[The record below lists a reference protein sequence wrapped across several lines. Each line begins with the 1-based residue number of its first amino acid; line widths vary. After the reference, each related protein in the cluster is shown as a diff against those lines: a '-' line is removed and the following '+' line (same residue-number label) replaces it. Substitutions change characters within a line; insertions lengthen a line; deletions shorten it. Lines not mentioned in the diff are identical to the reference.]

1 MEKRIFDLSAQG
13 TPLYHFWSSY
23 IGLAHSLSY
32 WVFTDIFEEEGPAP
46 EAFHGGFGLQ
56 TIHGIPKPSYHAYS
70 MLHQLGDTLLEKG
83 EDYIITK
90 DDAGRLRGLFYH
102 YPEEVPSALPMSVYP
117 DHDSAEKVQ
126 NTGTAMPPG
135 CGRKWAARQTCPP
148 NSAAFL
154 RPTPLP

>member
-83 EDYIITK
+83 EDY
-90 DDAGRLRGLFYH
+90 
-102 YPEEVPSALPMSVYP
+102 
-117 DHDSAEKVQ
+117 
-126 NTGTAMPPG
+126 
-135 CGRKWAARQTCPP
+135 
-148 NSAAFL
+148 SAAFS